1 MKKTI
6 YEIIGIVII
15 SSMLGLIY
23 NHFSA
28 KPLPLIRKPSKVE
41 FVDDSL
47 IVDIMRQTQTSQKST
62 TILKVDSQV
71 IKDEKVRPKDTIVK
85 KEIKEIASANKSE
98 LPDNIK
104 SINEGFKFINYN
116 QLKKYLND
124 PSFLIIDA
132 RNDIDYANGHIDNAI
147 NIDAYL
153 MDQTEYFKL
162 ITMLPRDKILI
173 IYCSGG
179 NCDASEKLAKDILSF
194 GFKNVLVYYGGWE
207 EWKSKMK

>member
-1 MKKTI
+1 
-6 YEIIGIVII
+6 
-15 SSMLGLIY
+15 MLGLIY
-23 NHFSA
+23 NQFSA
-28 KPLPLIRKPSKVE
+28 KPLPLIRKPPKVE

-47 IVDIMRQTQTSQKST
+47 IVDIMRQTQTGQK
-62 TILKVDSQV
+62 TIPISKVDSQ
-71 IKDEKVRPKDTIVK
+71 IKQEEIFRPKDTVTRKETQEIV
-85 KEIKEIASANKSE
+85 SANNNE
-98 LPDNIK
+98 FPEIIK
-104 SINEGFKFINYN
+104 STDEGFKFINYN

-132 RNDIDYANGHIDNAI
+132 RNDIDYANGHIDKAI

-153 MDQTEYFKL
+153 TDQTEYFKQ

-194 GFKNVLVYYGGWE
+194 GFKNVLVYHGGWE

>member
-6 YEIIGIVII
+6 YEILGILFI

-23 NHFSA
+23 NQFSA
-28 KPLPLIRKPSKVE
+28 KPLPLIRKPTKVQ

-47 IVDIMRQTQTSQKST
+47 IVDIMRQTQTSQKVTPISKADSVIINDEKNKSKDS
-62 TILKVDSQV
+62 ILK
-71 IKDEKVRPKDTIVK
+71 
-85 KEIKEIASANKSE
+85 KENQEIALANKNE
-98 LPDNIK
+98 LPDNLK
-104 SINEGFKFINYN
+104 SIDEGFKFINYN

-153 MDQTEYFKL
+153 LDQTEYFKL

>member
-6 YEIIGIVII
+6 YEILGILFI

-23 NHFSA
+23 NQFSA
-28 KPLPLIRKPSKVE
+28 KPLPLIRKPTKVQ

-47 IVDIMRQTQTSQKST
+47 IVDIMRQTQTSQKVTPISKADSVIINDEKNKSKDS
-62 TILKVDSQV
+62 ILK
-71 IKDEKVRPKDTIVK
+71 
-85 KEIKEIASANKSE
+85 KENQEIALANKNE
-98 LPDNIK
+98 LPDNLK
-104 SINEGFKFINYN
+104 SIDEGFKFINYN

-132 RNDIDYANGHIDNAI
+132 RNDIDYANGHIGNAI

-153 MDQTEYFKL
+153 LDQTEYFKL

>member
-1 MKKTI
+1 MKRLV
-6 YEIIGIVII
+6 YEILGIFLI
-15 SSMLGLIY
+15 SFALGLVY
-23 NHFSA
+23 NQFSA
-28 KPLPLIRKPSKVE
+28 KPLPLIRKPPKVE

-47 IVDIMRQTQTSQKST
+47 LIGIMKQTQESQKKDT
-62 TILKVDSQV
+62 LNQTDIN
-71 IKDEKVRPKDTIVK
+71 IKNDDNIKPKDTLVK
-85 KEIKEIASANKSE
+85 KESVEIASLNKNE
-98 LPDNIK
+98 LPENLKLTKD
-104 SINEGFKFINYN
+104 GFKFINFN
-116 QLKKYLND
+116 QIKKYLND

-132 RNDIDYANGHIDNAI
+132 RNEIDYTNGHIGNAI
-147 NIDAYL
+147 NIDAY
-153 MDQTEYFKL
+153 MIDQTEYFKM

>member
-1 MKKTI
+1 
-6 YEIIGIVII
+6 
-15 SSMLGLIY
+15 MLGLIY
-23 NHFSA
+23 NQFSA
-28 KPLPLIRKPSKVE
+28 KPLPLIRKPTKVQ

-47 IVDIMRQTQTSQKST
+47 IVDIMRQTQTSQKVTPISKADSVIINDEKNKSKDS
-62 TILKVDSQV
+62 ILK
-71 IKDEKVRPKDTIVK
+71 
-85 KEIKEIASANKSE
+85 KENQEIALANKNE
-98 LPDNIK
+98 LPDNLK
-104 SINEGFKFINYN
+104 SIDEGFKFINYN

-153 MDQTEYFKL
+153 LDQTEYFKL

>member
-1 MKKTI
+1 
-6 YEIIGIVII
+6 
-15 SSMLGLIY
+15 MLGLIY
-23 NHFSA
+23 NQFSA
-28 KPLPLIRKPSKVE
+28 KPLPLIRKPPKVQ

-47 IVDIMRQTQTSQKST
+47 IVDIMRQTQTSQKATPFS
-62 TILKVDSQV
+62 KVDSIV
-71 IKDEKVRPKDTIVK
+71 VNEEKNKSKDSILK
-85 KEIKEIASANKSE
+85 KENQEIALANKNE
-98 LPDNIK
+98 LPDNLK
-104 SINEGFKFINYN
+104 SIDEEFKFINYN

>member
-1 MKKTI
+1 
-6 YEIIGIVII
+6 
-15 SSMLGLIY
+15 MLGLIY
-23 NHFSA
+23 NQFSA
-28 KPLPLIRKPSKVE
+28 KPLPLIRKPPKVQ

-47 IVDIMRQTQTSQKST
+47 IVDIMRQTQTSQKATPFS
-62 TILKVDSQV
+62 KVDSIV
-71 IKDEKVRPKDTIVK
+71 VNEEKNKSKDSLLK
-85 KEIKEIASANKSE
+85 KENQEIALANKNE
-98 LPDNIK
+98 LPDNLK
-104 SINEGFKFINYN
+104 SIDEGFKFINYN

-124 PSFLIIDA
+124 PSFMIIDA

>member
-1 MKKTI
+1 MKRLV
-6 YEIIGIVII
+6 YEILGIFLI
-15 SSMLGLIY
+15 SFALGLIY
-23 NHFSA
+23 NQFSA
-28 KPLPLIRKPSKVE
+28 KPIPLIRKPPKVE

-47 IVDIMRQTQTSQKST
+47 LVGIMKQAQEGQK
-62 TILKVDSQV
+62 
-71 IKDEKVRPKDTIVK
+71 KDTSNQTDLNIKNSENIKLKDTLVK
-85 KEIKEIASANKSE
+85 KESVEIASINKNE
-98 LPDNIK
+98 LLENLKLTED
-104 SINEGFKFINYN
+104 GFKFINYN
-116 QLKKYLND
+116 QIKKYLND

-132 RNDIDYANGHIDNAI
+132 RNEIDYANGHIGNAI
-147 NIDAYL
+147 NIDAYM
-153 MDQTEYFKL
+153 MDQTEYFKM

>member
-1 MKKTI
+1 MKKI
-6 YEIIGIVII
+6 ILEILGIVLI
-15 SSMLGLIY
+15 SSLLGLIY

-28 KPLPLIRKPSKVE
+28 KPLPLIRKSPKIE

-47 IVDIMRQTQTSQKST
+47 IVDIMRKTQTPQEKKAD
-62 TILKVDSQV
+62 IEADSQV
-71 IKDEKVRPKDTIVK
+71 LKNQNIKPKDTILK
-85 KEIKEIASANKSE
+85 KENIEIAIANKNE
-98 LPDNIK
+98 LPDNI
-104 SINEGFKFINYN
+104 NEPADGFKFINYN
-116 QLKKYLND
+116 QLRKYLND

-132 RNDIDYANGHIDNAI
+132 RNDIDYNNGHIDKAI
-147 NIDAYL
+147 NIDAYM
-153 MDQTEYFKL
+153 MDQTEYFKM

-179 NCDASEKLAKDILSF
+179 NCDASEKLARDILSF

>member
-1 MKKTI
+1 MKKII
-6 YEIIGIVII
+6 YEIFGIVLI
-15 SSMLGLIY
+15 SSILGLIY
-23 NHFSA
+23 NQFSA
-28 KPLPLIRKPSKVE
+28 KPLPLIRKPQKVE

-47 IVDIMRQTQTSQKST
+47 IVDLKRKTQESLKSVN
-62 TILKVDSQV
+62 TIKFDTQMK
-71 IKDEKVRPKDTIVK
+71 KDDINKPKDTIIK
-85 KEIKEIASANKSE
+85 KENTEIASANKIE
-98 LPDNIK
+98 VPEHIK
-104 SINEGFKFINYN
+104 SNEDGFKFINYS

-132 RNDIDYANGHIDNAI
+132 RNDIDYGNGHIENAI

-153 MDQTEYFKL
+153 MDQTEYFKQ
-162 ITMLPRDKILI
+162 ITMLPKDKILI